1 MSVALR
7 RGMVAVLLA
16 AAATAFAQS
25 PTPGAAQD
33 ALRPEVATPARA
45 AIEALKAGRFAEALD
60 KVAEAEKVANR
71 TPYENFVLDQV
82 RGGAAAGAGDIATA
96 VKSYEAA
103 LATNRLPP
111 AEAQNIMEG
120 LVGTAN
126 RAKDWERVVTWSRR
140 YLEAGGSN
148 VQVRR
153 MLVNALYQ
161 RNDFAGAAKEV
172 GTLIDADEKAGQ
184 RPGEDLLRLLAS
196 SQLKQNDEAG
206 YTATLDRLLRW
217 HPKPNYWRD
226 RLSRVQREAGFDDT
240 YLIDSYRLLAAT
252 GAMQEAQDFGVA
264 ADLALRATLPTEA
277 KKVLDAAS
285 ASGKLAPEAEA
296 LKARANKES
305 AADEKELLAATTPPP
320 SGNALVATGIAHAVA
335 GRGERGIAL
344 VEQGLAK
351 GNVTKPDAAR
361 LRLGWLLA
369 TNGRAEPA
377 RAVFKE
383 LLGKPGGAGSLAKLW
398 LVHLDKPAS

>member
-1 MSVALR
+1 MKFVVLR
-7 RGMVAVLLA
+7 RGVAGLLLA
-16 AAATAFAQS
+16 AAAAAHAQ
-25 PTPGAAQD
+25 TAAQET
-33 ALRPEVATPARA
+33 LRPEVATPARA
-45 AIEALKAGRFAEALD
+45 AIEALKASRFAEALSQ
-60 KVAEAEKVANR
+60 VAEAEKVPNR

-82 RGGAAAGAGDIATA
+82 RGGAAAGAGDTATA
-96 VKSYEAA
+96 VKSYEAV

-111 AEAQNIMEG
+111 AEALAIVEG

-126 RAKDWERVVTWSRR
+126 RAKDWERVVTWGRR
-140 YLEAGGSN
+140 YLDTGGTN
-148 VQVRR
+148 AQVRR

-184 RPGEDLLRLLAS
+184 KPGEDVLRLLAS

-206 YTATLDRLLRW
+206 YSATLERLLRW
-217 HPKPNYWRD
+217 HPKPPYWRD
-226 RLSRVQREAGFDDT
+226 RLSRLQREAGFDDALT
-240 YLIDSYRLLAAT
+240 IDSYRLLAAA
-252 GAMQEAQDFGVA
+252 GAMEEAQDYGIA

-277 KKVLDAAS
+277 KKFLDAAT
-285 ASGKLAPEAEA
+285 AAGKLAPEAEA
-296 LKARANKES
+296 LKQRATKDS
-305 AADEKELLAATTPPP
+305 AADEKELLATTAPPA

-335 GRGERGIAL
+335 GRADRGIAL

-369 TNGRAEPA
+369 SAGRTEPA
-377 RAVFKE
+377 RAVFKD
-383 LLGKPGGAGSLAKLW
+383 LQGKPGGVGGLARLW
-398 LVHLDKPAS
+398 LIHLDKPAS